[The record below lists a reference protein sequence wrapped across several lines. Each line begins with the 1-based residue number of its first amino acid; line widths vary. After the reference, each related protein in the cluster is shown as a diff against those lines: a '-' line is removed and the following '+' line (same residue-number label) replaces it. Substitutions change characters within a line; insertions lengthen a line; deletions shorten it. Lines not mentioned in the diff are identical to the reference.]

1 MRHSGTEVGMKQDI
15 IVLLPYFWSL
25 TLDLLYQIATDTSKK
40 EAFILKYS
48 CRFFILLIIKGG
60 LNSLKSQAS
69 FCYFFQQ
76 LFRGKVRWESTCTLP
91 ILQRLIRYISVY
103 QYSVYLRQTS
113 KFCPSVLMMGVHFI
127 WINKVPYPTES
138 IYKRA
143 ISKNNDLSTVVRVS
157 KKIKMND

>member
-1 MRHSGTEVGMKQDI
+1 MRHSFTRVLRYI

-25 TLDLLYQIATDTSKK
+25 TLDLLYQIAKDTSKK

-48 CRFFILLIIKGG
+48 CCLFILLIIKGG

-69 FCYFFQQ
+69 FLFFQRKSAVGIYMYLANTAKTHSIYKQ
-76 LFRGKVRWESTCTLP
+76 L
-91 ILQRLIRYISVY
+91 ISVY

-138 IYKRA
+138 ISEQFLR
-143 ISKNNDLSTVVRVS
+143 IMTCPLLSGYQ
-157 KKIKMND
+157 KKLK

>member
-48 CRFFILLIIKGG
+48 CRLFILLIIKGG
-60 LNSLKSQAS
+60 LNSLRSQVS
-69 FCYFFQQ
+69 FCSFFQRKSAVGIYMY
-76 LFRGKVRWESTCTLP
+76 LANTAKTHSIYKC
-91 ILQRLIRYISVY
+91 ISIFCI
-103 QYSVYLRQTS
+103 LRQTS

>member
-1 MRHSGTEVGMKQDI
+1 MRHSFTW
-15 IVLLPYFWSL
+15 VLRQARSRTSQFCCH

-48 CRFFILLIIKGG
+48 CRLFILLIIKGG

-69 FCYFFQQ
+69 FCSFFQRKSAVGIYMY
-76 LFRGKVRWESTCTLP
+76 LANAAKTHS
-91 ILQRLIRYISVY
+91 IYISVY

-143 ISKNNDLSTVVRVS
+143 ISKNNDLSAKCQGI
-157 KKIKMND
+157 KKN